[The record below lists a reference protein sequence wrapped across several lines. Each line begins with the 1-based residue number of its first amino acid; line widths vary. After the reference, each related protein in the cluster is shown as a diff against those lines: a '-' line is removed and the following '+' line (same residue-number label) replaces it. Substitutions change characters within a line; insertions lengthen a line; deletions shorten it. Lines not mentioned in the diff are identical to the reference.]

1 MAIALIVTIVFVALV
16 IYGLE
21 RNARRQAGPRSP
33 LSGSPNAPDRDLQ
46 RVRDELI
53 VLGSRDRS
61 AN

>member
-21 RNARRQAGPRSP
+21 RNARRQAGPRP
-33 LSGSPNAPDRDLQ
+33 QLSGSPNAPDRDLQ
-46 RVRDELI
+46 RVRDELT

-61 AN
+61 